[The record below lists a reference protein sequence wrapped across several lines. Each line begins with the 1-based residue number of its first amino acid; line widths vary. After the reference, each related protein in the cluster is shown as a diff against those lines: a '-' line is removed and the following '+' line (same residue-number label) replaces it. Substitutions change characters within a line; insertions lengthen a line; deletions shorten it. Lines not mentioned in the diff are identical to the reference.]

1 MGDKQPT
8 NTKEKQVS
16 YHQQSF
22 LSDDFII
29 DEILTRLPVKSILR
43 FKSVSKQ
50 WYSTLSSSK
59 FATFHLMKFPLFHP
73 SAPVNTLFIESDN
86 NFYLF
91 SDDDDDDDDQIP
103 CKLEDKLVKLEVDFD
118 VENNLNLTGCCN
130 GLVCLSQHKGEYFLL
145 WNPATRKLHKY
156 LSDGYLKSLGGYYIA
171 HGFGYASSDDDYKY
185 VRILTRV
192 LGRGLDSNII
202 HIFSLAKNKWR
213 KIEFDHVFFPYGKP
227 MLLDEKLYWVSLIE
241 HVGSVIVCFDLGIE
255 KFDIIKLNMLTGFAY
270 LVAME
275 GRLSDFKYD
284 GTYSSDELKLIQ
296 IQGTSI
302 TIEKSID
309 LSKEM
314 RLDGESQMI
323 GYTKTGSF
331 FVAGNSQDVDIDV
344 VEERRLW
351 RKRLWLVDTSMKPM
365 QCTTLLNG
373 DRPINIARYV
383 PSLVSPFPIEES

>member
-1 MGDKQPT
+1 MYSFKIEENMGDKQPI
-8 NTKEKQVS
+8 NAKEKQVS
-16 YHQQSF
+16 YQQSY

-29 DEILTRLPVKSILR
+29 HEILTRLPVKSILR

-50 WYSTLSSSK
+50 WYSTLSSSN

-91 SDDDDDDDDQIP
+91 SYKDDDQIP
-103 CKLEDKLVKLEVDFD
+103 GNLEDNLVKLEFD
-118 VENNLNLTGCCN
+118 YDLENNLKLTGCCN
-130 GLVCLSQHKGEYFLL
+130 GLVCLSRPLGEYFFL

-156 LSDGYLKSLGGYYIA
+156 LSDGYLKTLVGTYNYIA
-171 HGFGYASSDDDYKY
+171 YGFG
-185 VRILTRV
+185 
-192 LGRGLDSNII
+192 
-202 HIFSLAKNKWR
+202 KNKWR

-227 MLLDEKLYWVSLIE
+227 MLLDEKLYWVSIIE
-241 HVGSVIVCFDLGIE
+241 HVGSVIVCFDLGLE

-270 LVAME
+270 LVAMG

-284 GTYSSDELKLIQ
+284 GTDSSDELKLIQ
-296 IQGTSI
+296 ILGSSI

-323 GYTKTGSF
+323 GYTRTGSF

-351 RKRLWLVDTSMKPM
+351 RKRLWLVDTGMKPM
-365 QCTTLLNG
+365 QCTSLLNG